1 MRALAFAGFAIAT
14 YLTLY
19 QLGAYDD
26 VWDPFFDARAVLDAT
41 HPIPDAAAGAIAYG
55 AELLLIGRREP
66 LARIGLGVLLATG
79 VVVSIGLI
87 VAQAAIIGDWCTLCL
102 TSAGLSFALFLLGFD
117 EVRTAFR
124 LVSERIRA
132 HVRVPI

>member
-41 HPIPDAAAGAIAYG
+41 HPFPDAAAGVVAYG
-55 AELLLIGRREP
+55 AELVLIGRREP
-66 LARIGLGVLLATG
+66 FARMALAVILATG
-79 VVVSIGLI
+79 VFVSIGLI
-87 VAQAAIIGDWCTLCL
+87 VAQAAIIGDWCSLCL
-102 TSAGLSFALFLLGFD
+102 T
-117 EVRTAFR
+117 
-124 LVSERIRA
+124 
-132 HVRVPI
+132 